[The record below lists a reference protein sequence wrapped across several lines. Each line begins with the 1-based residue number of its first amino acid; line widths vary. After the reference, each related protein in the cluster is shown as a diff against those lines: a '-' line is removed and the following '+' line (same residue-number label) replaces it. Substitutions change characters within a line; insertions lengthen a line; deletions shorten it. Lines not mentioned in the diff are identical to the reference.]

1 MYMHVGKIYADW
13 CGACQQ
19 FDSLWQDLKLTHGA
33 KHQFSEYN
41 QGDKQG
47 ETSITVG
54 KHTIPYEGFP
64 TIFKIDGNTVSQFSG
79 NRDEATFAKWLKS
92 KKHTRRNK
100 KRKGTYRR
108 RKP

>member
-19 FDSLWQDLKLTHGA
+19 FDPLWQELKLTHGA

-64 TIFKIDGNTVSQFSG
+64 TIFKIDGNKVSQFSG

-100 KRKGTYRR
+100 KRKGTRRR
-108 RKP
+108 RK